1 MIFFQKQYRLSKDG
15 TMLFRL
21 LQISF
26 LIAFSAIFAFSLWI
40 WPDQPATAL
49 FCGFLAVLLAMGGV
63 FSLWA
68 EHLFFEKEI
77 QRVRH
82 ENTFRSFIETSQDLI
97 WIVDTEG
104 KLISSNHAFK
114 EVIQEQTGI
123 VIADGMSFKGR
134 KLSHMGDA
142 EKWLGLYKRAFAG
155 ETFMVEEEAQTEAGA
170 YCTQIQFYPIYE
182 GGNVIGATICAR
194 DITLVRQQEED
205 FVKISKAVESTG
217 EAIAITDIEGRSIYH
232 NEAFSRLFQYEV
244 QELRE
249 TFGFEMIFR
258 DAQKAS
264 RILKSIKL
272 GATWQEE
279 CHMFDKAGKELYI
292 SFRADAIKDDEGNL
306 IGLIGMLSDIT
317 DRKRTEETLEG
328 VLNSSQNGIMALE
341 TIRDTQGKIVD
352 FMWTLVNKSAEKM
365 LDKED
370 VNLIGKRLLE
380 ELPDYRE
387 NGLFHLYKNVVENG
401 ELLNVEHYLDDDE
414 TGLRMWMNTVG
425 VKLGDGLNVTFHDIS
440 ERKWAEESLLKAKLA
455 AEQAAKAK
463 ADFLATMS
471 HEIRTPMNAVIGM
484 TGLLLGTPLDIEQKE
499 YVETVRI
506 SGENLLTVINDI
518 LDFSKID
525 SGKLEL
531 ENQGF
536 VLVDCVEDVLDLLST
551 KTNEK
556 GLELISNI
564 APEIPHQIISDPTR
578 LRQVLV
584 NLVNNAIKF
593 TPKGEVVVSA
603 RYIEETPDKKLKLEF
618 AVKDT
623 GIGIPENKI
632 HRLFKSFSQV
642 DSSTTRKY
650 GGTGLGL
657 AISKKLVEL
666 MGGEIWI
673 ESEYGHGSTFYFT
686 VLVGRESLPLKTSA
700 PPIPKGKDVLL
711 LDDNTTYLLK
721 TTELLEE
728 WGLQV
733 KACDNPREVPD
744 LLAKHHY
751 DLMISDLDMP
761 VVPGEK
767 LIRQIRKTYDKQ
779 QLPIIVL
786 SSRLEN
792 PSEEDQANYNAY
804 LRKHVKQ
811 AYLRAHVSKILN
823 EDTTKIP
830 IAKQSN
836 RTDTPPSEFRAD
848 LRILITEDNLVN
860 QKVALRMLQ
869 KLNMT
874 ADIAGNGLEALHSM
888 RIKKY
893 DLIFMDLQMPEMDGL
908 QTTEAIYK
916 EFGPGRENRP
926 VIIAMTANAMKGDK
940 ERCLEAGM
948 DDYISKPIQL
958 SDIRNALCKWFPL
971 EKTAERT

>member
-1 MIFFQKQYRLSKDG
+1 MNFFHKHYRLSKDG
-15 TMLFRL
+15 TTLFRL

-26 LIAFSAIFAFSLWI
+26 LIAFSTIFAFSLWA
-40 WPDQPATAL
+40 WPSQRVIAL
-49 FCGFLAVLLAMGGV
+49 FCGLLSVLLAAGGV

-68 EHLFFEKEI
+68 EHLFFEREI
-77 QRVRH
+77 QRIRN

-97 WIVDTEG
+97 WVVDTDG
-104 KLISSNHAFK
+104 KLMSSNHAFK
-114 EVIQEQTGI
+114 EVMQEQTGI

-134 KLSHMGDA
+134 KLTHMGDA
-142 EKWLGLYKRAFAG
+142 EKWLGLYKRAFEG
-155 ETFMVEEEAQTEAGA
+155 ETFTIEEEAQNEGGF

-194 DITLVRQQEED
+194 DITLARQQEED

-232 NEAFSRLFQYEV
+232 NDAFSKLFQYEV
-244 QELRE
+244 NELKE
-249 TFGFEMIFR
+249 TFGFEMILR

-279 CHMFDKAGKELYI
+279 CHMFDKHGKELYI
-292 SFRADAIKDDEGNL
+292 NFRADAIKDDEGNL

-352 FMWTLVNKSAEKM
+352 FMWSMVNMSAEKM
-365 LDKED
+365 MDKEG

-593 TPKGEVVVSA
+593 TPKGEIVVSA
-603 RYIEETPDKKLKLEF
+603 RYVEETTDKRLKLEF

-686 VLVGRESLPLKTSA
+686 VLVGKESLPLKTSL
-700 PPIPKGKDVLL
+700 PPIPKAKEVLL
-711 LDDNTTYLLK
+711 VDDNTTYLHK
-721 TTELLEE
+721 TTELLEN

-733 KACDNPREVPD
+733 KACDNPREVAD

-751 DLMISDLDMP
+751 DLLITDLDMP
-761 VVPGEK
+761 VMSGEK
-767 LIRQIRKTYDKQ
+767 LVRNIRKTYKREK
-779 QLPIIVL
+779 LPIIVL

-792 PSEEDQANYNAY
+792 PSDEDQALYDAY

-811 AYLRAHVSKILN
+811 GYLRAHISKVLSDDPNNNFLN
-823 EDTTKIP
+823 RKVITSQDP
-830 IAKQSN
+830 IN
-836 RTDTPPSEFRAD
+836 DFNTDI
-848 LRILITEDNLVN
+848 RILITEDNLVN

-869 KLNMT
+869 KLNLT
-874 ADIAGNGLEALHSM
+874 ADIAGNGLEALHTM
-888 RIKKY
+888 RIKEY

-926 VIIAMTANAMKGDK
+926 LIIAMTANAMKGDR

-958 SDIRNALCKWFPL
+958 KSIKDALCKWFPIK
-971 EKTAERT
+971 EKSI

>member
-1 MIFFQKQYRLSKDG
+1 MIVFQKQYQLSKDG
-15 TMLFRL
+15 RTLFRL
-21 LQISF
+21 LQVSF
-26 LIAFSAIFAFSLWI
+26 LISFSAVLAFSMWTWPSQRTIAIFCGVL
-40 WPDQPATAL
+40 AL
-49 FCGFLAVLLAMGGV
+49 FLAIGGV

-68 EHLFFEKEI
+68 EHLFFEREI
-77 QRVRH
+77 QRVRN

-97 WIVDTEG
+97 WVVDTEG

-114 EVIQEQTGI
+114 EVMQEQTGL

-134 KLSHMGDA
+134 KLNEMGDA
-142 EKWLGLYKRAFAG
+142 EKWRELYQRAFKG
-155 ETFMVEEEAQTEAGA
+155 ETFLIEEEADTEEGY

-194 DITLVRQQEED
+194 DITQVRQQEAD
-205 FVKISKAVESTG
+205 FVKISKAVESSG
-217 EAIAITDIEGRSIYH
+217 EAIAITDSQGRSIYH
-232 NEAFSRLFQYEV
+232 NEAFRQLFKYEV
-244 QELRE
+244 SDLRDA
-249 TFGFEMIFR
+249 FGFERIFR
-258 DAQKAS
+258 DEQKAL
-264 RILKSIKL
+264 RILNSIKL

-279 CHMFDKAGKELYI
+279 CVMYDKDDRELMI
-292 SFRADAIKDDEGNL
+292 NFRADAIKDDEGNL
-306 IGLIGMLSDIT
+306 IGLIGLLSDIT

-341 TIRDTQGKIVD
+341 CIRDTQGKIVD

-365 LDKED
+365 LDKEN

-387 NGLFHLYKNVVENG
+387 NGLFHLYKNVVEHG
-401 ELLNVEHYLDDDE
+401 ELLNVEHYLDDDD

-484 TGLLLGTPLDIEQKE
+484 TGLLLGTALNLEQKE

-536 VLVDCVEDVLDLLST
+536 GLVDCVEDVLDLLST
-551 KTNEK
+551 KANEK

-564 APEIPHQIISDPTR
+564 STDIPPQIISDPTR

-593 TPKGEVVVSA
+593 TPKGEVSISA
-603 RYIEETPDKKLKLEF
+603 RYLAKTAQDKLRLEF

-666 MGGEIWI
+666 MGGKIWI
-673 ESEYGHGSTFYFT
+673 ESKYGQGSTFFFT
-686 VLVGRESLPLKTSA
+686 VVVGQESLPLKTAVPS
-700 PPIPKGKDVLL
+700 IPSGKRVILI
-711 LDDNTTYLLK
+711 DDCQTYLQRLIEL
-721 TTELLEE
+721 TED
-728 WGLQV
+728 WGLEV
-733 KACDNPREVPD
+733 KAFSSPREALD
-744 LLAKHHY
+744 SLEKHRY
-751 DLMISDLDMP
+751 DLMITDLDMP
-761 VVPGEK
+761 VISGES
-767 LIRQIRKTYDKQ
+767 LIRKVRETLKIIGM
-779 QLPIIVL
+779 PIIAL
-786 SSRLEN
+786 SSRLDN
-792 PSEEDQANYNAY
+792 PTEEVQSMINAY

-811 AYLRAHVSKILN
+811 AYLRAQISRILLEEEGQQPKPQVLPKASLSPGFR
-823 EDTTKIP
+823 EDI
-830 IAKQSN
+830 
-836 RTDTPPSEFRAD
+836 
-848 LRILITEDNLVN
+848 RILITEDNLVN

-874 ADIAGNGLEALHSM
+874 ADIAGNGLEALHAM
-888 RIKKY
+888 RLKKY

-908 QTTEAIYK
+908 QTTEAIYE
-916 EFGPGRENRP
+916 EFGPGRDNRP
-926 VIIAMTANAMKGDK
+926 LIIAMTANAMKGDR

-948 DDYISKPIQL
+948 DD
-958 SDIRNALCKWFPL
+958 
-971 EKTAERT
+971 